1 LKTNLQTYEGS
12 KVNESVDNEEII
24 KAQVQRRKDISQS
37 IGKYIEEMLE
47 ATNENEEEPTLN
59 TAEMEYD
66 QPSQDKTQTNQCK
79 DPKATINK
87 PMTAWLKKNLPKLAE
102 EGQNMFQSIKLPMIM
117 SKQEYQ
123 QMIANEQQG
132 QSMTADIQ
140 QNQQTEEGTKQNKSV
155 EETREE
161 LFLRAS
167 KIEGKINKPMTAWL
181 QNLFDSIKTPKQNSK
196 KEYQAMTAEKQQTQP
211 ISAEKQ
217 QIQPISAEKQ
227 QKHRAMSYLLKQD
240 RQGPV
245 KIQPKQ
251 PFAGV
256 MQQARQE
263 HIKIQPKQP
272 MTALRQQNQPIT
284 AVMQQSQPMTAVMQQ
299 YQPITTVMQQGQ
311 PMTSVMQQYQPMT
324 SVMQQYQPMTAV
336 MHQYQPMTA
345 VMQPSQSITA
355 VMHQNQ
361 PMTASMQQ
369 AQTMPAVMHQK
380 QPMVAVMGSFIPAV
394 SQPIQVQSGQT
405 LYRSIQQLPV
415 VGQLSRPIAPANT
428 AASSVPRQQLT
439 TLGGQHQQYAF
450 IQARPN
456 LTNQ

>member
-1 LKTNLQTYEGS
+1 MKANLQTYEGS

-24 KAQVQRRKDISQS
+24 KAQVQIRKDISQS
-37 IGKYIEEMLE
+37 IGKYIEDMLE

-59 TAEMEYD
+59 TVEVEYD
-66 QPSQDKTQTNQCK
+66 QQSQEESQTNQCK
-79 DPKATINK
+79 DPEATINK
-87 PMTAWLKKNLPKLAE
+87 PMTGWLKKNLPKLAE
-102 EGQNMFQSIKLPMIM
+102 EGQNMFQSIKPPMIM
-117 SKQEYQ
+117 SKQEYR

-181 QNLFDSIKTPKQNSK
+181 QNLFDSIKTPKKISK

-217 QIQPISAEKQ
+217 QTQPISAEKQ
-227 QKHRAMSYLLKQD
+227 QKHRAMSYLFKQD

-272 MTALRQQNQPIT
+272 LTALRQQNQPIT

-324 SVMQQYQPMTAV
+324 AV

-361 PMTASMQQ
+361 PIIASMQQ
-369 AQTMPAVMHQK
+369 AQPMPAVMHQK

-439 TLGGQHQQYAF
+439 ALGGQHQQYAF